1 MSGGA
6 FIPDKGIPLNPKQF
20 EALKAL
26 LTDKTIDFLL
36 YGGAAAGGK
45 SHLGAL
51 WFFYLC
57 INYPDIH
64 VFLARRHKS
73 DLLGTSI
80 ASFFHV
86 VTLYGDNKKL
96 WQFNKKDGVIVNA
109 RNGATIHLLATEYE
123 PSDPHFDRFGS
134 TQFTAG
140 WLEEAQETPRDAFT
154 VLSTRVGRCLNT
166 EYDLKDI
173 ILLTCNPSRNWLY
186 TQFYKPYV
194 SGHLPPQ
201 KKIIFASMN
210 DNKDYLPKNY
220 LEKMNRIEDVQQ
232 RQRLTEGIWDYDDDP
247 QFIIPSKFLYNSLD
261 VSEESG
267 PLTVGIDV
275 AMNGYQSDKTI
286 IQRVQGNL
294 VLEPFEITGE
304 TFDGDP
310 ATFDSWLSM
319 ELAAFIER
327 NKIDPHNV
335 RIDACGV
342 GERVY
347 NLLRTEYKLP
357 VYGFRGGL
365 PPLKRPFVKTN
376 YHNLRT
382 QSYWELREMLRLQKL
397 KFPQDYS
404 EMLWE
409 ELTNMKYKE
418 TDNKIMLE
426 DKTYIRRRIGRSP
439 DYADALA
446 MAVFKLPTQSEA
458 KAAIASAKSERGGI
472 NNGFHNRFANYGS
485 ERIF

>member
-1 MSGGA
+1 MTNTPESGIA
-6 FIPDKGIPLNPKQF
+6 LNPKQY
-20 EALKAL
+20 EALQTL
-26 LTDKTIDFLL
+26 LTDKKIDFLL

-51 WFFYLC
+51 WLFFLC

-80 ASFFHV
+80 ASFFYV
-86 VTLYGDNKKL
+86 VTLYGDHKKL
-96 WQFNKKDGVIVNA
+96 WAFNKKDGTITNS

-140 WLEEAQETPRDAFT
+140 WIEEAQETPRDAFT
-154 VLSTRVGRCLNT
+154 VLSTRVGRCKNT
-166 EYDLKDI
+166 EYGLKDI

-186 TQFYKPYV
+186 TQFYKPYI
-194 SGHLPPQ
+194 SGHLPPE
-201 KKIIFASMN
+201 KKIIFASMK

-220 LEKMNRIEDVQQ
+220 LDKMNRIEDVQQ

-247 QFIIPSKFLYNSLD
+247 QFIIPSKFLYQSLD
-261 VSEESG
+261 VASEVGEV
-267 PLTVGIDV
+267 TCGIDV

-286 IQRVQGNL
+286 IQLVKGNVIQSPL
-294 VLEPFEITGE
+294 EITGDN
-304 TFDGDP
+304 FCGDP
-310 ATFDSWLSM
+310 ATFDTWLAQ
-319 ELAAFIER
+319 ELAVFINQ
-327 NKIDPHNV
+327 NKIPPNNV

-382 QSYWELREMLRLQKL
+382 QSYWELREMLRLNKL
-397 KFPQDYS
+397 KFLNDYS
-404 EMLWE
+404 ELLWE
-409 ELTNMKYKE
+409 ELTNTKYKE
-418 TDNKIMLE
+418 TDSKIALE

-446 MAVFKLPTQSEA
+446 MAVFKIPSQSEA
-458 KAAIASAKSERGGI
+458 KAAIATAKSDREGF
-472 NNGFHNRFANYGS
+472 NNGFHNRFANYGY